1 MASAGIGSPGH
12 VAGELFKMMAG
23 VDLVQ
28 VPYRG
33 SAPALTDLF
42 SGQVQ
47 VMFNP
52 VQEFIEH
59 IKTGRLRSLAV
70 TTETRQAVLP
80 DTPTVG
86 EFVQGYAASG
96 WAGIGAPRNTPVEII
111 ERLNGAIGLA
121 DPRIVG
127 RLVDSGVAP
136 MSMTPSEFK
145 KFVVEETEKWGK
157 VIKFAGIK
165 AE

>member
-1 MASAGIGSPGH
+1 
-12 VAGELFKMMAG
+12 
-23 VDLVQ
+23 
-28 VPYRG
+28 
-33 SAPALTDLF
+33 
-42 SGQVQ
+42 
-47 VMFNP
+47 MFNP

-59 IKTGRLRSLAV
+59 IKAGRLRSLAV

-80 DTPTVG
+80 DIPTVG
-86 EFVQGYAASG
+86 EFVAGYAASG

-111 ERLNGAIGLA
+111 ERLNGAMNAGFA

-136 MSMTPSEFK
+136 MSMTPSEFE
-145 KFVVEETEKWGK
+145 KFVVEETEKWAR